1 MACLRNRIRK
11 QKKSLLFPR
20 IEKTTGTRKP
30 FRIYSSNPAVGTD
43 LVLEAALGTLFLLV
57 LCPKTLE
64 IRAFLASNP
73 NKMKLFPFHRGGGL
87 AGDVVDDAVDHG
99 DLVDDADADPVQ
111 HVVGDPGTVGGHKVG
126 CNNRSERYR
135 VVICS

>member
-73 NKMKLFPFHRGGGL
+73 NKMELFPLDHEFFHL
-87 AGDVVDDAVDHG
+87 NNFVWVIYH
-99 DLVDDADADPVQ
+99 
-111 HVVGDPGTVGGHKVG
+111 TVF
-126 CNNRSERYR
+126 
-135 VVICS
+135 